1 MDIKIEMSDPV
12 PIYIQILEQL
22 KLKIAQKELIAGD
35 KLPSVRE
42 MAVSLEI
49 NPRTVSNAY
58 KELTHLGLVMR
69 KKGIGLF
76 VTESCQKFSEEE
88 KKIQLKDKIN
98 DLFNFGKT
106 LGYHSE
112 EIMEM
117 ITIFSKGESNE

>member
-22 KLKIAQKELIAGD
+22 KLKIAQKELVAGD

-42 MAVSLEI
+42 MAVKLEI

-58 KELTHLGLVMR
+58 KELTHMGLVLR

-76 VTESCQKFSEEE
+76 VTDNCQEFSEEE
-88 KKIQLKDKIN
+88 KKLQIETKIQEL
-98 DLFNFGKT
+98 LSFGKT
-106 LGYHSE
+106 LGYHSN
-112 EIMEM
+112 EILEL
-117 ITIFSKGESNE
+117 IKKIIEGETNE